1 MILGE
6 NMGNKDKQQ
15 QSISSGISQISLK
28 KVATFDENG
37 ASFENLNS
45 INFIYGAN
53 GSGKTTTSSFLKNLA
68 ENGIEDEFANSKIEW
83 YNNESL
89 KIEVYNK
96 QFKEEQ
102 LRNSQVKGI
111 FTLGK
116 KTNENL
122 EKIESKKESIN
133 EEKKKKIK
141 NEGSLQV
148 LTQKKEKEKEDFT
161 DSCWK
166 KLYKK
171 NEEDFKETL
180 EGFKRKEKFKEKI
193 LKEFEN
199 DKHNQSETVGLEKL
213 KEKIGI
219 VFSKNQTELALLECN
234 LTDFDSIENHS
245 IWEQKIVGSG
255 GVAIADLI
263 KKLSNEDWV
272 AQGREY
278 VKDNSICPFCQK
290 ETITEEF
297 KKQLESY
304 FDTSYQEST
313 DTIKKM
319 KEDYTNKTAKV
330 LERLDEIVKTEQ
342 NNLQAKLDT
351 ENLKRIIET
360 LRSKINGNQQKM
372 LDKSKE
378 MSRSFE
384 LESTKNEIKE
394 IRDLIDTANQQIANH
409 NKIIKDTKN
418 QKKNYVEQTWKFLVN
433 EFKSDIQEYNKKYCG
448 LKKGIENLEKEIREN
463 REKIKRLG
471 NEIRELEKNMV
482 SIKPIVNEINTLL
495 KEYGFTNFG
504 LACTEDEKSYRIQR
518 EDGQLVGETLSE
530 GEVTFITFLYYY
542 HLTKDSLKENDI
554 SKNKVLVI
562 DDPISSLDSN
572 ILFIVSV
579 LVKDL
584 IKETMEEKTNIKQV
598 IILTHNTYFYKEI
611 TLEYDLKRYQ
621 GKYSFW
627 IIKKDNNIS
636 KIKNYKENPIKS
648 SYELLWQEVKQAK
661 ENNISWVSLQNVMR
675 RIIEYYF
682 RILGGFKHNDSL
694 SECFENIEEKQVCNS
709 FISWFNDGSHGISD
723 DLFVQSQDTSIETY
737 LKVFEKIFE
746 ITGHEAHYKMMM
758 GIKMRIV
765 FMGTPGFAEVILR
778 ALVGDK
784 DIEVVGLFT
793 QMDKP
798 FGRKKELKAPET
810 KTYILENHL
819 NIPIFQPQSLKE
831 PEIQILKDLKPDF
844 IVVVAYGK
852 ILPKEVLEIAP
863 CINAHASLLPKYR
876 GASPIHEMILN
887 DDKIYGIST
896 MLMGLGLD
904 SGDILES
911 ASFLREDYLNLDAL
925 SLKLAH
931 MGAALLLSTL
941 KNFSSITRKPQDHM
955 QASFCKKITK
965 ADGLVGFKDAKSLFL
980 KSLAFKSWPEIFLES
995 SLKLL
1000 EVELVENEKS
1010 HKEGEILEIDEKG
1023 VLVGCLKG
1031 SVRIARLQ
1039 AVGKKPLKA
1048 KDYLN
1053 GKRLKVGGILA

>member
-1 MILGE
+1 M
-6 NMGNKDKQQ
+6 NNNGNKDKQQ
-15 QSISSGISQISLK
+15 QNISSGISQISLK
-28 KVATFDENG
+28 KAATFDENG
-37 ASFENLNS
+37 ASFKDLNS

-68 ENGIEDEFANSKIEW
+68 ENGIEDKFANSKIAW

-122 EKIESKKESIN
+122 EKIEIKKESIN
-133 EEKKKKIK
+133 KENEKKIK
-141 NEGSLQV
+141 NEASLQV
-148 LTQKKEKEKEDFT
+148 LTQKKEKEEKDFT
-161 DSCWK
+161 DSCWE

-171 NEEDFKETL
+171 NEEDFKEIL

-193 LKEFEN
+193 LKEFKN
-199 DKHNQSETVGLEKL
+199 DEHNESEIVRLEEL

-219 VFSKNQTELALLECN
+219 VFSENQTELVSLECN

-272 AQGREY
+272 AWGREY
-278 VKDNSICPFCQK
+278 IKENSICPFCQK

-304 FDTSYQEST
+304 FDTNYQESIE
-313 DTIKKM
+313 TIKKM
-319 KEDYTNKTAKV
+319 KEDYTNKTAEV
-330 LERLDEIVKTEQ
+330 LERLDEIVETEQ
-342 NNLQAKLDT
+342 KNQQTKLNT
-351 ENLKRIIET
+351 EIFKRIIET
-360 LRSKINGNQQKM
+360 LKNKINGNQQKM
-372 LDKSKE
+372 FDKGKE
-378 MSRSFE
+378 MSRSFK

-409 NKIIKDTKN
+409 NEIIKDTKN
-418 QKKNYVEQTWKFLVN
+418 QKKNCVEQTWKFLVN

-448 LKKGIENLEKEIREN
+448 LEKGINNLEKEISEN
-463 REKIKRLG
+463 QEKVKKLE
-471 NEIRELEKNMV
+471 NEIKELEKNMV

-495 KEYGFTNFG
+495 KGYGFTNFS
-504 LACTEDEKSYRIQR
+504 LACTEDEKFYRIQR

-542 HLTKDSLKENDI
+542 HLAKGSLKENDI

-584 IKETMEEKTNIKQV
+584 MKKTMEEKTNIKQI

-611 TLEYDLKRYQ
+611 TFDLKYYQ

-627 IIKKDNNIS
+627 IIKKDNNVS
-636 KIKNYKENPIKS
+636 KIKDYKENPIKN

-661 ENNISWVSLQNVMR
+661 ENNASWVSLQNVMR

-694 SECFENIEEKQVCNS
+694 SECFENIEEKRVCNS

-737 LKVFEKIFE
+737 LKVFEKIFKE
-746 ITGHEAHYKMMM
+746 TGHEAHYKMMM
-758 GIKMRIV
+758 RMK
-765 FMGTPGFAEVILR
+765 
-778 ALVGDK
+778 
-784 DIEVVGLFT
+784 
-793 QMDKP
+793 
-798 FGRKKELKAPET
+798 
-810 KTYILENHL
+810 
-819 NIPIFQPQSLKE
+819 
-831 PEIQILKDLKPDF
+831 
-844 IVVVAYGK
+844 
-852 ILPKEVLEIAP
+852 
-863 CINAHASLLPKYR
+863 
-876 GASPIHEMILN
+876 
-887 DDKIYGIST
+887 
-896 MLMGLGLD
+896 
-904 SGDILES
+904 
-911 ASFLREDYLNLDAL
+911 
-925 SLKLAH
+925 
-931 MGAALLLSTL
+931 
-941 KNFSSITRKPQDHM
+941 
-955 QASFCKKITK
+955 
-965 ADGLVGFKDAKSLFL
+965 
-980 KSLAFKSWPEIFLES
+980 
-995 SLKLL
+995 
-1000 EVELVENEKS
+1000 
-1010 HKEGEILEIDEKG
+1010 
-1023 VLVGCLKG
+1023 
-1031 SVRIARLQ
+1031 
-1039 AVGKKPLKA
+1039 
-1048 KDYLN
+1048 
-1053 GKRLKVGGILA
+1053 

>member
-1 MILGE
+1 MLGE

-15 QSISSGISQISLK
+15 QNISSGISQISLK

-37 ASFENLNS
+37 ASFKDLNS

-68 ENGIEDEFANSKIEW
+68 ENGIEDKFANSKIAW

-102 LRNSQVKGI
+102 FRNSQVKGI

-122 EKIESKKESIN
+122 EKIESKTKSIN
-133 EEKKKKIK
+133 EEKEKKIK
-141 NEGSLQV
+141 NEASLQV
-148 LTQKKEKEKEDFT
+148 LTQKKEKEEKDFA
-161 DSCWK
+161 DRCWE

-199 DKHNQSETVGLEKL
+199 DKYNQSEIVGLEKL
-213 KEKIGI
+213 KEKIEI
-219 VFSKNQTELALLECN
+219 VFGENQTELALLECN
-234 LTDFDSIENHS
+234 LTDFDFIENHS

-304 FDTSYQEST
+304 FDTSYQKST
-313 DTIKKM
+313 DIIKKM
-319 KEDYTNKTAKV
+319 KEDYTNKTAEA
-330 LERLDEIVKTEQ
+330 LERFDKIVKTEQ
-342 NNLQAKLDT
+342 NNLQTKLDT
-351 ENLKRIIET
+351 ENLKRLIET

-372 LDKSKE
+372 FDKGKE
-378 MSRSFE
+378 MSRSFK

-409 NKIIKDTKN
+409 NEIIKDTKN
-418 QKKNYVEQTWKFLVN
+418 QKKNCVEQTWKFLVN

-448 LKKGIENLEKEIREN
+448 LEKGINNLEKAISEN
-463 REKIKRLG
+463 QEEVKKLE
-471 NEIRELEKNMV
+471 NEIKELEKNMV

-495 KEYGFTNFG
+495 KGYGFTNFS
-504 LACTEDEKSYRIQR
+504 LAYTEGEKSYRIQR

-542 HLTKDSLKENDI
+542 HLAKGSLKENDI

-584 IKETMEEKTNIKQV
+584 MKEAMEEKTNIKQV

-611 TLEYDLKRYQ
+611 TLECDLKRYQ

-627 IIKKDNNIS
+627 IIKKDNNVS
-636 KIKNYKENPIKS
+636 KIKDYKENPIKN

-661 ENNISWVSLQNVMR
+661 ENNASWVSLQNVMR

-694 SECFENIEEKQVCNS
+694 SECFENIEEKRVCNS

-737 LKVFEKIFE
+737 LKVFEKIFKE
-746 ITGHEAHYKMMM
+746 TGHEAHYKMMM
-758 GIKMRIV
+758 RMK
-765 FMGTPGFAEVILR
+765 
-778 ALVGDK
+778 
-784 DIEVVGLFT
+784 
-793 QMDKP
+793 
-798 FGRKKELKAPET
+798 
-810 KTYILENHL
+810 
-819 NIPIFQPQSLKE
+819 
-831 PEIQILKDLKPDF
+831 
-844 IVVVAYGK
+844 
-852 ILPKEVLEIAP
+852 
-863 CINAHASLLPKYR
+863 
-876 GASPIHEMILN
+876 
-887 DDKIYGIST
+887 
-896 MLMGLGLD
+896 
-904 SGDILES
+904 
-911 ASFLREDYLNLDAL
+911 
-925 SLKLAH
+925 
-931 MGAALLLSTL
+931 
-941 KNFSSITRKPQDHM
+941 
-955 QASFCKKITK
+955 
-965 ADGLVGFKDAKSLFL
+965 
-980 KSLAFKSWPEIFLES
+980 
-995 SLKLL
+995 
-1000 EVELVENEKS
+1000 
-1010 HKEGEILEIDEKG
+1010 
-1023 VLVGCLKG
+1023 
-1031 SVRIARLQ
+1031 
-1039 AVGKKPLKA
+1039 
-1048 KDYLN
+1048 
-1053 GKRLKVGGILA
+1053 

>member
-1 MILGE
+1 M
-6 NMGNKDKQQ
+6 NSNGNKDKQQ
-15 QSISSGISQISLK
+15 QNVSSGISQISLK

-37 ASFENLNS
+37 ASFKDLNS

-68 ENGIEDEFANSKIEW
+68 ENGIEDKFANSKIAW

-102 LRNSQVKGI
+102 FRNSQVKGI

-122 EKIESKKESIN
+122 EKIEIKKESIN
-133 EEKKKKIK
+133 KENEKKIK
-141 NEGSLQV
+141 NEASLQV
-148 LTQKKEKEKEDFT
+148 LTQKKEKEEKDFA
-161 DSCWK
+161 DRCWE

-199 DKHNQSETVGLEKL
+199 DKYNQSEIVGLEKL
-213 KEKIGI
+213 KEKIEI
-219 VFSKNQTELALLECN
+219 VFGENQTELALLECN
-234 LTDFDSIENHS
+234 LTDFDFIENHS

-255 GVAIADLI
+255 DAAIADLI

-313 DTIKKM
+313 ETIKENM
-319 KEDYTNKTAKV
+319 EHYASITARA
-330 LERLDEIVKTEQ
+330 LERLDKIVETEQ
-342 NNLQAKLDT
+342 KNQQTKLNT
-351 ENLKRIIET
+351 ESFKRIVET
-360 LRSKINGNQQKM
+360 LKSKINGNQQKM
-372 LDKSKE
+372 HDKSKE

-394 IRDLIDTANQQIANH
+394 IRDLIDTANQQIAKH
-409 NKIIKDTKN
+409 NEIIKNIKN
-418 QKKNYVEQTWKFLVN
+418 QKKTCVEQTWKFLVN

-448 LKKGIENLEKEIREN
+448 LEKGINNLEKAISEN
-463 REKIKRLG
+463 QEEVKKLE
-471 NEIRELEKNMV
+471 NEIKELEKNMV

-495 KEYGFTNFG
+495 KGYGFTNFG
-504 LACTEDEKSYRIQR
+504 LACTEDEKFYRIQR
-518 EDGQLVGETLSE
+518 EDDQLVGETLSE

-542 HLTKDSLKENDI
+542 HLAKGSLKENDI

-584 IKETMEEKTNIKQV
+584 MKEAMEEKTNIKQV

-611 TLEYDLKRYQ
+611 TLECDLKRYQ

-627 IIKKDNNIS
+627 IIKKDNNVS
-636 KIKNYKENPIKS
+636 KIKDYKENPIKN

-661 ENNISWVSLQNVMR
+661 ENNASWVSLQNVMR

-694 SECFENIEEKQVCNS
+694 SECFENIEEKRVCNS

-737 LKVFEKIFE
+737 LKVFEKIFKE
-746 ITGHEAHYKMMM
+746 TGHEAHYKMMM
-758 GIKMRIV
+758 RIN
-765 FMGTPGFAEVILR
+765 
-778 ALVGDK
+778 
-784 DIEVVGLFT
+784 
-793 QMDKP
+793 Q
-798 FGRKKELKAPET
+798 
-810 KTYILENHL
+810 L
-819 NIPIFQPQSLKE
+819 N
-831 PEIQILKDLKPDF
+831 
-844 IVVVAYGK
+844 
-852 ILPKEVLEIAP
+852 
-863 CINAHASLLPKYR
+863 
-876 GASPIHEMILN
+876 
-887 DDKIYGIST
+887 
-896 MLMGLGLD
+896 
-904 SGDILES
+904 
-911 ASFLREDYLNLDAL
+911 
-925 SLKLAH
+925 
-931 MGAALLLSTL
+931 
-941 KNFSSITRKPQDHM
+941 
-955 QASFCKKITK
+955 
-965 ADGLVGFKDAKSLFL
+965 
-980 KSLAFKSWPEIFLES
+980 
-995 SLKLL
+995 
-1000 EVELVENEKS
+1000 
-1010 HKEGEILEIDEKG
+1010 
-1023 VLVGCLKG
+1023 
-1031 SVRIARLQ
+1031 
-1039 AVGKKPLKA
+1039 
-1048 KDYLN
+1048 
-1053 GKRLKVGGILA
+1053 

>member
-1 MILGE
+1 M
-6 NMGNKDKQQ
+6 NSKGNKDKQQ
-15 QSISSGISQISLK
+15 QNISSGISQISLK

-37 ASFENLNS
+37 ASFKDLNS

-68 ENGIEDEFANSKIEW
+68 ENGIEDKFASSKIVW

-102 LRNSQVKGI
+102 FRNSQVKGI

-133 EEKKKKIK
+133 KENEKKIK
-141 NEGSLQV
+141 NKESLKKI
-148 LTQKKEKEKEDFT
+148 TQEKEKEEKDFT
-161 DSCWK
+161 DSCWE

-171 NEEDFKETL
+171 FEEDFKETL

-199 DKHNQSETVGLEKL
+199 DKYNQSEIVGLEKL
-213 KEKIGI
+213 KEKIEI
-219 VFSKNQTELALLECN
+219 VFGENQTELALLECD

-304 FDTSYQEST
+304 FDTSYQKST
-313 DTIKKM
+313 DIIKKM
-319 KEDYTNKTAKV
+319 KEDYTNKTAEA
-330 LERLDEIVKTEQ
+330 LERFDKIVKTEQ
-342 NNLQAKLDT
+342 NNLQTKLDT
-351 ENLKRIIET
+351 ENLKRLIET
-360 LRSKINGNQQKM
+360 LRSKINGNRQKM

-378 MSRSFE
+378 MSRNFKLDSN
-384 LESTKNEIKE
+384 KNEIDAIK
-394 IRDLIDTANQQIANH
+394 DLIAKVNEQIANH
-409 NKIIKDTKN
+409 NEIIKDIKN
-418 QKKNYVEQTWKFLVN
+418 QKKICVEQTWKFLIN

-448 LKKGIENLEKEIREN
+448 LEKGINNLEKEISEN
-463 REKIKRLG
+463 QEKVKKLE
-471 NEIRELEKNMV
+471 NEIKELEKNMV

-495 KEYGFTNFG
+495 KGYGFTNFS
-504 LACTEDEKSYRIQR
+504 LACTEDEKFYRIQR

-542 HLTKDSLKENDI
+542 HLAKGSLEENDI

-584 IKETMEEKTNIKQV
+584 MKETMEEKTNIKQV

-611 TLEYDLKRYQ
+611 TSKYDLKYCK

-627 IIKKDNNIS
+627 IIRKDNNVS
-636 KIKNYKENPIKS
+636 KIEKFEENPVKN

-661 ENNISWVSLQNVMR
+661 ENNVSLVSLQNVMR

-682 RILGGFKHNDSL
+682 RILGDFKHNDNL
-694 SECFENIEEKQVCNS
+694 SECFENIEEERVCNS
-709 FISWFNDGSHGISD
+709 FILWFNDGSHGISD
-723 DLFVQSQDTSIETY
+723 DLFVQSQDTGIETY

-746 ITGHEAHYKMMM
+746 ITGHEAHYKVM
-758 GIKMRIV
+758 MRI
-765 FMGTPGFAEVILR
+765 
-778 ALVGDK
+778 K
-784 DIEVVGLFT
+784 
-793 QMDKP
+793 
-798 FGRKKELKAPET
+798 
-810 KTYILENHL
+810 
-819 NIPIFQPQSLKE
+819 
-831 PEIQILKDLKPDF
+831 
-844 IVVVAYGK
+844 
-852 ILPKEVLEIAP
+852 
-863 CINAHASLLPKYR
+863 
-876 GASPIHEMILN
+876 
-887 DDKIYGIST
+887 
-896 MLMGLGLD
+896 
-904 SGDILES
+904 
-911 ASFLREDYLNLDAL
+911 
-925 SLKLAH
+925 
-931 MGAALLLSTL
+931 
-941 KNFSSITRKPQDHM
+941 
-955 QASFCKKITK
+955 
-965 ADGLVGFKDAKSLFL
+965 
-980 KSLAFKSWPEIFLES
+980 
-995 SLKLL
+995 
-1000 EVELVENEKS
+1000 
-1010 HKEGEILEIDEKG
+1010 
-1023 VLVGCLKG
+1023 
-1031 SVRIARLQ
+1031 
-1039 AVGKKPLKA
+1039 
-1048 KDYLN
+1048 
-1053 GKRLKVGGILA
+1053 

>member
-1 MILGE
+1 MSV
-6 NMGNKDKQQ
+6 NSKGNKDKQQ
-15 QSISSGISQISLK
+15 QNISSGISQISLK

-37 ASFENLNS
+37 ASFKDLNS

-68 ENGIEDEFANSKIEW
+68 ENGIEDKFASSKIVW

-102 LRNSQVKGI
+102 FRNSQVKGI

-133 EEKKKKIK
+133 KENEKKIK
-141 NEGSLQV
+141 NKESLKKI
-148 LTQKKEKEKEDFT
+148 TQEKEKEEKDFT
-161 DSCWK
+161 DSCWE

-171 NEEDFKETL
+171 FEEDFKETL

-199 DKHNQSETVGLEKL
+199 DKYNQSEIVGLEKL
-213 KEKIGI
+213 KEKIEI
-219 VFSKNQTELALLECN
+219 VFGENQTELALLECD

-304 FDTSYQEST
+304 FDTSYQKST
-313 DTIKKM
+313 DIIKKM
-319 KEDYTNKTAKV
+319 KEDYTNKTAEA
-330 LERLDEIVKTEQ
+330 LERFDKIVKTEQ
-342 NNLQAKLDT
+342 NNLQTKLDT
-351 ENLKRIIET
+351 ENLKRLIET
-360 LRSKINGNQQKM
+360 LRSKINGNRQKM

-378 MSRSFE
+378 MSRNFKLDSN
-384 LESTKNEIKE
+384 KNEIDAIK
-394 IRDLIDTANQQIANH
+394 DLIAKVNEQIANH
-409 NKIIKDTKN
+409 NEIIKDIKN
-418 QKKNYVEQTWKFLVN
+418 QKKICVEQTWKFLIN

-448 LKKGIENLEKEIREN
+448 LEKGINNLEKEISEN
-463 REKIKRLG
+463 QEKVKKLE
-471 NEIRELEKNMV
+471 NEIKELEKNMV

-495 KEYGFTNFG
+495 KGYGFTNFS
-504 LACTEDEKSYRIQR
+504 LACTEDEKFYRIQR

-542 HLTKDSLKENDI
+542 HLAKGSLEENDI

-584 IKETMEEKTNIKQV
+584 MKETMEEKTNIKQV

-611 TLEYDLKRYQ
+611 TSKYDLKYCK

-627 IIKKDNNIS
+627 IIRKDNNVS
-636 KIKNYKENPIKS
+636 KIEKFEENPVKN

-661 ENNISWVSLQNVMR
+661 ENNVSLVSLQNVMR

-682 RILGGFKHNDSL
+682 RILGDFKHNDNL
-694 SECFENIEEKQVCNS
+694 SECFENIEEERVCNS
-709 FISWFNDGSHGISD
+709 FILWFNDGSHGISD
-723 DLFVQSQDTSIETY
+723 DLFVQSQDTGIETY

-746 ITGHEAHYKMMM
+746 ITGHEAHYKVM
-758 GIKMRIV
+758 MRI
-765 FMGTPGFAEVILR
+765 
-778 ALVGDK
+778 K
-784 DIEVVGLFT
+784 
-793 QMDKP
+793 
-798 FGRKKELKAPET
+798 
-810 KTYILENHL
+810 
-819 NIPIFQPQSLKE
+819 
-831 PEIQILKDLKPDF
+831 
-844 IVVVAYGK
+844 
-852 ILPKEVLEIAP
+852 
-863 CINAHASLLPKYR
+863 
-876 GASPIHEMILN
+876 
-887 DDKIYGIST
+887 
-896 MLMGLGLD
+896 
-904 SGDILES
+904 
-911 ASFLREDYLNLDAL
+911 
-925 SLKLAH
+925 
-931 MGAALLLSTL
+931 
-941 KNFSSITRKPQDHM
+941 
-955 QASFCKKITK
+955 
-965 ADGLVGFKDAKSLFL
+965 
-980 KSLAFKSWPEIFLES
+980 
-995 SLKLL
+995 
-1000 EVELVENEKS
+1000 
-1010 HKEGEILEIDEKG
+1010 
-1023 VLVGCLKG
+1023 
-1031 SVRIARLQ
+1031 
-1039 AVGKKPLKA
+1039 
-1048 KDYLN
+1048 
-1053 GKRLKVGGILA
+1053 

>member
-1 MILGE
+1 M
-6 NMGNKDKQQ
+6 NSNGNKDKQQ
-15 QSISSGISQISLK
+15 QNVSSGISQISLK

-37 ASFENLNS
+37 ASFKDLNS

-68 ENGIEDEFANSKIEW
+68 ENGIEDKFANSKIAW

-122 EKIESKKESIN
+122 EKIEIKKESIN
-133 EEKKKKIK
+133 KENEKKIK
-141 NEGSLQV
+141 NEASLQV
-148 LTQKKEKEKEDFT
+148 LTQKKEKEEKDFA
-161 DSCWK
+161 DRCWE

-180 EGFKRKEKFKEKI
+180 KGFKRKEKFKEKI

-199 DKHNQSETVGLEKL
+199 DKYNQSEIVGLEKL
-213 KEKIGI
+213 KEKIEI
-219 VFSKNQTELALLECN
+219 VFGENQTELVSLECN

-245 IWEQKIVGSG
+245 IWEQKVVGSG
-255 GVAIADLI
+255 DVAIADLI
-263 KKLSNEDWV
+263 KRLSNEDWV

-313 DTIKKM
+313 ETIKENM
-319 KEDYTNKTAKV
+319 EHYASITARA
-330 LERLDEIVKTEQ
+330 LERLDKIVETEQ
-342 NNLQAKLDT
+342 KNQQTKLDT
-351 ENLKRIIET
+351 ENLKIIIET

-378 MSRSFE
+378 MSRNFK
-384 LESTKNEIKE
+384 LDSTKNEIDAIK
-394 IRDLIDTANQQIANH
+394 DLIKKANEQIANY
-409 NKIIKDTKN
+409 NEMIKDIEK
-418 QKKNYVEQTWKFLVN
+418 QKKICKEQTWKFLVN

-448 LKKGIENLEKEIREN
+448 LEKGINNLEKAISEN
-463 REKIKRLG
+463 QEKIKKLE

-495 KEYGFTNFG
+495 KGYGFTNFG
-504 LACTEDEKSYRIQR
+504 LACTEDKKFYRIQR
-518 EDGQLVGETLSE
+518 EDDQLVGETLSE

-542 HLTKDSLKENDI
+542 HLAKGSLKENDI

-584 IKETMEEKTNIKQV
+584 MKEAMEEKTNIKQV

-611 TLEYDLKRYQ
+611 TLECDLKRYQ

-627 IIKKDNNIS
+627 IIKKDNNVS
-636 KIKNYKENPIKS
+636 KIKDYKENPIKN

-661 ENNISWVSLQNVMR
+661 ENNASWVSLQNVMR

-694 SECFENIEEKQVCNS
+694 SKCFENIEEKRVCNS

-737 LKVFEKIFE
+737 LKVFEKIFKE
-746 ITGHEAHYKMMM
+746 TGHEAHYKMMM
-758 GIKMRIV
+758 RMK
-765 FMGTPGFAEVILR
+765 
-778 ALVGDK
+778 
-784 DIEVVGLFT
+784 
-793 QMDKP
+793 
-798 FGRKKELKAPET
+798 
-810 KTYILENHL
+810 
-819 NIPIFQPQSLKE
+819 
-831 PEIQILKDLKPDF
+831 
-844 IVVVAYGK
+844 
-852 ILPKEVLEIAP
+852 
-863 CINAHASLLPKYR
+863 
-876 GASPIHEMILN
+876 
-887 DDKIYGIST
+887 
-896 MLMGLGLD
+896 
-904 SGDILES
+904 
-911 ASFLREDYLNLDAL
+911 
-925 SLKLAH
+925 
-931 MGAALLLSTL
+931 
-941 KNFSSITRKPQDHM
+941 
-955 QASFCKKITK
+955 
-965 ADGLVGFKDAKSLFL
+965 
-980 KSLAFKSWPEIFLES
+980 
-995 SLKLL
+995 
-1000 EVELVENEKS
+1000 
-1010 HKEGEILEIDEKG
+1010 
-1023 VLVGCLKG
+1023 
-1031 SVRIARLQ
+1031 
-1039 AVGKKPLKA
+1039 
-1048 KDYLN
+1048 
-1053 GKRLKVGGILA
+1053 

>member
-1 MILGE
+1 M
-6 NMGNKDKQQ
+6 NSNGNKDKQQ
-15 QSISSGISQISLK
+15 QNVSSGISQISLK

-37 ASFENLNS
+37 ASFKDLNS

-68 ENGIEDEFANSKIEW
+68 ENGIEDKFANSKIAW

-102 LRNSQVKGI
+102 FRNSQVKGI

-122 EKIESKKESIN
+122 EKIESKTKSIN
-133 EEKKKKIK
+133 EEKEKKKK
-141 NEGSLQV
+141 NEKSLQK
-148 LTQKKEKEKEDFT
+148 LEQERKEKEKDFA
-161 DSCWK
+161 DRCWE

-199 DKHNQSETVGLEKL
+199 DKYNQSEIVGLEKL
-213 KEKIGI
+213 KEKIEI
-219 VFSKNQTELALLECN
+219 VFGENQTELALLECN
-234 LTDFDSIENHS
+234 LTDFDFIENHS

-255 GVAIADLI
+255 DVAIADLI
-263 KKLSNEDWV
+263 KRLSNEDWV
-272 AQGREY
+272 AWGREY
-278 VKDNSICPFCQK
+278 IKDNSICPFCQK

-304 FDTSYQEST
+304 FDTSYQESIE
-313 DTIKKM
+313 TIKEKM
-319 KEDYTNKTAKV
+319 EDYESRTAGA
-330 LERLDEIVKTEQ
+330 LERLDKIVETEQ
-342 NNLQAKLDT
+342 KNQQTKLDT
-351 ENLKRIIET
+351 ENLKRIVET
-360 LRSKINGNQQKM
+360 LKSKINGNQQKM
-372 LDKSKE
+372 FDKGKE
-378 MSRSFE
+378 MSRSFK

-409 NKIIKDTKN
+409 NEIIKDIKN
-418 QKKNYVEQTWKFLVN
+418 QKKICVEQTWKFLVN

-448 LKKGIENLEKEIREN
+448 LEKGINNLKKEISEN
-463 REKIKRLG
+463 QKRLERLE

-495 KEYGFTNFG
+495 KVYGFTNFG

-542 HLTKDSLKENDI
+542 HLTKGSLEENDI

-579 LVKDL
+579 LVKEL
-584 IKETMEEKTNIKQV
+584 MKETMKETMKEKTNIKQV

-611 TLEYDLKRYQ
+611 TSKYDLKRYQ

-627 IIKKDNNIS
+627 IINKDNNVS
-636 KIKNYKENPIKS
+636 KIKDYKENPIKN

-661 ENNISWVSLQNVMR
+661 DNNASWVSLQNVMR

-694 SECFENIEEKQVCNS
+694 SECFKNIEEKRVCNS

-737 LKVFEKIFE
+737 LKVFEKIFKE
-746 ITGHEAHYKMMM
+746 TGHEAHYKMMM
-758 GIKMRIV
+758 RIK
-765 FMGTPGFAEVILR
+765 
-778 ALVGDK
+778 
-784 DIEVVGLFT
+784 
-793 QMDKP
+793 
-798 FGRKKELKAPET
+798 
-810 KTYILENHL
+810 
-819 NIPIFQPQSLKE
+819 
-831 PEIQILKDLKPDF
+831 
-844 IVVVAYGK
+844 
-852 ILPKEVLEIAP
+852 
-863 CINAHASLLPKYR
+863 
-876 GASPIHEMILN
+876 
-887 DDKIYGIST
+887 
-896 MLMGLGLD
+896 
-904 SGDILES
+904 
-911 ASFLREDYLNLDAL
+911 
-925 SLKLAH
+925 
-931 MGAALLLSTL
+931 
-941 KNFSSITRKPQDHM
+941 
-955 QASFCKKITK
+955 
-965 ADGLVGFKDAKSLFL
+965 
-980 KSLAFKSWPEIFLES
+980 
-995 SLKLL
+995 
-1000 EVELVENEKS
+1000 
-1010 HKEGEILEIDEKG
+1010 
-1023 VLVGCLKG
+1023 
-1031 SVRIARLQ
+1031 
-1039 AVGKKPLKA
+1039 
-1048 KDYLN
+1048 
-1053 GKRLKVGGILA
+1053 

>member
-1 MILGE
+1 M
-6 NMGNKDKQQ
+6 NSNGNKDKQQ
-15 QSISSGISQISLK
+15 QNISSGISQISLK
-28 KVATFDENG
+28 KAATFDENG
-37 ASFENLNS
+37 ASFKDLNS

-68 ENGIEDEFANSKIEW
+68 ENGIEDKFANSKIAW

-122 EKIESKKESIN
+122 EKIEIKKESIN
-133 EEKKKKIK
+133 KENEKKIK
-141 NEGSLQV
+141 NEASLQV
-148 LTQKKEKEKEDFT
+148 LTQKKEKEEKDFT
-161 DSCWK
+161 DSCWE

-171 NEEDFKETL
+171 NEEDFKEIL

-193 LKEFEN
+193 LKEFKN
-199 DKHNQSETVGLEKL
+199 DEHNESEIVRLEEL

-219 VFSKNQTELALLECN
+219 VFSENQTELVSLECN

-272 AQGREY
+272 AWGREY
-278 VKDNSICPFCQK
+278 IKENSICPFCQK

-304 FDTSYQEST
+304 FDTNYQESIE
-313 DTIKKM
+313 TIKKM
-319 KEDYTNKTAKV
+319 KEDYTNKTAEV
-330 LERLDEIVKTEQ
+330 LERLDEIVETEQ
-342 NNLQAKLDT
+342 KNQQTKLNT
-351 ENLKRIIET
+351 EIFKRIIET
-360 LRSKINGNQQKM
+360 LKNKINGNQQKM
-372 LDKSKE
+372 FDKGKE
-378 MSRSFE
+378 MSRSFK

-409 NKIIKDTKN
+409 NEIIKDTKN
-418 QKKNYVEQTWKFLVN
+418 QKKNCVEQTWKFLVN

-448 LKKGIENLEKEIREN
+448 LEKGINNLEKEISEN
-463 REKIKRLG
+463 QEKVKKLE
-471 NEIRELEKNMV
+471 NEIKELEKNMV

-495 KEYGFTNFG
+495 KGYGFTNFS
-504 LACTEDEKSYRIQR
+504 LACTEDEKFYRIQR

-542 HLTKDSLKENDI
+542 HLAKGSLKENDI

-584 IKETMEEKTNIKQV
+584 MKKTMEEKTNIKQI

-611 TLEYDLKRYQ
+611 TLEYDLKCYQ

-627 IIKKDNNIS
+627 IIKKDNNVS
-636 KIKNYKENPIKS
+636 KIKDYKENPIKN

-661 ENNISWVSLQNVMR
+661 ENNASWVSLQNVMR

-694 SECFENIEEKQVCNS
+694 SECFENIEEERVCNS

-737 LKVFEKIFE
+737 LKVFEKIFKE
-746 ITGHEAHYKMMM
+746 TGHEAHYKMMM
-758 GIKMRIV
+758 RMK
-765 FMGTPGFAEVILR
+765 
-778 ALVGDK
+778 
-784 DIEVVGLFT
+784 
-793 QMDKP
+793 
-798 FGRKKELKAPET
+798 
-810 KTYILENHL
+810 
-819 NIPIFQPQSLKE
+819 
-831 PEIQILKDLKPDF
+831 
-844 IVVVAYGK
+844 
-852 ILPKEVLEIAP
+852 
-863 CINAHASLLPKYR
+863 
-876 GASPIHEMILN
+876 
-887 DDKIYGIST
+887 
-896 MLMGLGLD
+896 
-904 SGDILES
+904 
-911 ASFLREDYLNLDAL
+911 
-925 SLKLAH
+925 
-931 MGAALLLSTL
+931 
-941 KNFSSITRKPQDHM
+941 
-955 QASFCKKITK
+955 
-965 ADGLVGFKDAKSLFL
+965 
-980 KSLAFKSWPEIFLES
+980 
-995 SLKLL
+995 
-1000 EVELVENEKS
+1000 
-1010 HKEGEILEIDEKG
+1010 
-1023 VLVGCLKG
+1023 
-1031 SVRIARLQ
+1031 
-1039 AVGKKPLKA
+1039 
-1048 KDYLN
+1048 
-1053 GKRLKVGGILA
+1053 

>member
-1 MILGE
+1 
-6 NMGNKDKQQ
+6 MGNKDKQQ
-15 QSISSGISQISLK
+15 QNISSGISQIALK
-28 KVATFDENG
+28 NVATFDENG

-68 ENGIEDEFANSKIEW
+68 ENGIEDKFDNSKIEW
-83 YNNESL
+83 HNSESL

-102 LRNSQVKGI
+102 FRNSQVKGI

-133 EEKKKKIK
+133 KENEKKRKNEESLQKLTLEKKKK
-141 NEGSLQV
+141 E
-148 LTQKKEKEKEDFT
+148 EDFT
-161 DSCWK
+161 NSCWE

-171 NEEDFKETL
+171 NEENFKETL

-199 DKHNQSETVGLEKL
+199 DKHNKIEIVRLEEL

-219 VFSKNQTELALLECN
+219 VFSENQTELVSLECN

-245 IWEQKIVGSG
+245 IWEQKVVGSDD
-255 GVAIADLI
+255 VAIADLI

-272 AQGREY
+272 AWGREY
-278 VKDNSICPFCQK
+278 IKENSICPFCQK

-304 FDTSYQEST
+304 FDTNYQEST
-313 DTIKKM
+313 ETIKKM
-319 KEDYTNKTAKV
+319 KEDYTNKTAEV
-330 LERLDEIVKTEQ
+330 LERLDEIVETEQ
-342 NNLQAKLDT
+342 KNQQTKLNT
-351 ENLKRIIET
+351 EIFKRIIET
-360 LRSKINGNQQKM
+360 LKSKINGNQQKM
-372 LDKSKE
+372 HDKSKE

-409 NKIIKDTKN
+409 SEIIKDTKN
-418 QKKNYVEQTWKFLVN
+418 QKKNCVEQTWKFLVN

-448 LKKGIENLEKEIREN
+448 LEKGINNLDKEISEN
-463 REKIKRLG
+463 QEKIKKLE

-495 KEYGFTNFG
+495 KGYGFTNFG

-542 HLTKDSLKENDI
+542 HLTKGSLKENDI

-584 IKETMEEKTNIKQV
+584 IKKTMEEKTNIKQV

-611 TLEYDLKRYQ
+611 TLLEYDLKRYQ

-661 ENNISWVSLQNVMR
+661 ENNISCVSLQNVMR

-682 RILGGFKHNDSL
+682 RILGGFEHNHNL
-694 SECFENIEEKQVCNS
+694 SECFEDIREQQVCNS

-723 DLFVQSQDTSIETY
+723 DLFAQSQDISIETY
-737 LKVFEKIFE
+737 LKVFENIFK

-758 GIKMRIV
+758 GIKRNNMRIV

-778 ALVGDK
+778 ALVENK
-784 DIEVVGLFT
+784 NNHIEVVGLFT
-793 QMDKP
+793 QRDKP

-831 PEIQILKDLKPDF
+831 PEVQILKDLKPDF

-852 ILPKEVLEIAP
+852 ILPKEVLAIAP
-863 CINAHASLLPKYR
+863 CINVHASLLPKYR

-896 MLMGLGLD
+896 MLMDLELD

-911 ASFLREDYLNLDAL
+911 ASFLREDYLDLDAL

-931 MGAALLLSTL
+931 MGADLLLSTL

-955 QASFCKKITK
+955 QATFCKKITK

-980 KSLAFKSWPEIFLES
+980 KSLAFKSWPEIFLEN

-1010 HKEGEILEIDEKG
+1010 HKEGEILAIDEKG

>member
-1 MILGE
+1 MSV
-6 NMGNKDKQQ
+6 NSKDNKDKQQ
-15 QSISSGISQISLK
+15 QNVSSGISQISLK

-37 ASFENLNS
+37 ASFENLKS

-68 ENGIEDEFANSKIEW
+68 ENGIEDKFASSKIVW

-133 EEKKKKIK
+133 KENEKKIK
-141 NEGSLQV
+141 NEASLKKI
-148 LTQKKEKEKEDFT
+148 TQEKEKEEKDFT
-161 DSCWK
+161 DSCWE

-199 DKHNQSETVGLEKL
+199 DKYNQSEIVGLEKL
-213 KEKIGI
+213 KEKIEI
-219 VFSKNQTELALLECN
+219 VFGENQTELALLECD

-255 GVAIADLI
+255 GVDIADLI

-319 KEDYTNKTAKV
+319 KEDYTNKTDGT
-330 LERLDEIVKTEQ
+330 LERLNEIIKTEQ
-342 NNLQAKLDT
+342 NKLDT

-360 LRSKINGNQQKM
+360 LRSKIKANQQKM

-384 LESTKNEIKE
+384 LDSTKNEIKE
-394 IRDLIDTANQQIANH
+394 IRDLIDTANQEIASH
-409 NKIIKDTKN
+409 NEIIKDTKN
-418 QKKNYVEQTWKFLVN
+418 QKKICVEQTWKFLIN

-448 LKKGIENLEKEIREN
+448 LEKGINNLEKEISEN
-463 REKIKRLG
+463 QEKVKKLE
-471 NEIRELEKNMV
+471 NEIKELEKNMV

-495 KEYGFTNFG
+495 KGYGFTNFS
-504 LACTEDEKSYRIQR
+504 LACTEDEKFYRIQR

-542 HLTKDSLKENDI
+542 HLAKGSLKENDI

-584 IKETMEEKTNIKQV
+584 MKETMKEKTNIKQI

-611 TLEYDLKRYQ
+611 TLKYQ

-627 IIKKDNNIS
+627 IIKKDNNVS
-636 KIKNYKENPIKS
+636 KIKGYEENPIKN

-661 ENNISWVSLQNVMR
+661 ENNASWVSLQNVMR

-737 LKVFEKIFE
+737 LKVFEKIFKE
-746 ITGHEAHYKMMM
+746 TGHEAHFKMMM
-758 GIKMRIV
+758 GI
-765 FMGTPGFAEVILR
+765 E
-778 ALVGDK
+778 
-784 DIEVVGLFT
+784 
-793 QMDKP
+793 
-798 FGRKKELKAPET
+798 EL
-810 KTYILENHL
+810 
-819 NIPIFQPQSLKE
+819 
-831 PEIQILKDLKPDF
+831 D
-844 IVVVAYGK
+844 
-852 ILPKEVLEIAP
+852 
-863 CINAHASLLPKYR
+863 
-876 GASPIHEMILN
+876 
-887 DDKIYGIST
+887 
-896 MLMGLGLD
+896 
-904 SGDILES
+904 
-911 ASFLREDYLNLDAL
+911 
-925 SLKLAH
+925 
-931 MGAALLLSTL
+931 
-941 KNFSSITRKPQDHM
+941 
-955 QASFCKKITK
+955 
-965 ADGLVGFKDAKSLFL
+965 
-980 KSLAFKSWPEIFLES
+980 
-995 SLKLL
+995 
-1000 EVELVENEKS
+1000 
-1010 HKEGEILEIDEKG
+1010 
-1023 VLVGCLKG
+1023 
-1031 SVRIARLQ
+1031 
-1039 AVGKKPLKA
+1039 
-1048 KDYLN
+1048 
-1053 GKRLKVGGILA
+1053 

>member
-1 MILGE
+1 
-6 NMGNKDKQQ
+6 MGNKDKQQ
-15 QSISSGISQISLK
+15 QNISSGISQIVLK
-28 KVATFDENG
+28 NAATFDENG

-68 ENGIEDEFANSKIEW
+68 ENRIENKFANSKIELH
-83 YNNESL
+83 NSENL
-89 KIEVYNK
+89 NIEVYNK

-102 LRNSQVKGI
+102 FRNSQVKGI

-122 EKIESKKESIN
+122 ENIESKKESIN
-133 EEKKKKIK
+133 KEKEKKKKNK
-141 NEGSLQV
+141 ENLQN
-148 LTQKKEKEKEDFT
+148 LTQEKEKEEKDFV
-161 DSCWK
+161 DRCWE

-171 NEEDFKETL
+171 FEEDFKETL

-199 DKHNQSETVGLEKL
+199 DKHNKIEIVRLEEL

-219 VFSKNQTELALLECN
+219 VFSKNQTELVPLECD

-272 AQGREY
+272 AWGREY
-278 VKDNSICPFCQK
+278 IKENSICPFCQK

-297 KKQLESY
+297 KKQLELY
-304 FDTSYQEST
+304 FDTNYQEST
-313 DTIKKM
+313 ETIKKM
-319 KEDYTNKTAKV
+319 KEDYTNKTAEV
-330 LERLDEIVKTEQ
+330 LERLDKIVETEQ
-342 NNLQAKLDT
+342 KNQQTKLNT
-351 ENLKRIIET
+351 EIFKRIIET
-360 LRSKINGNQQKM
+360 LKSKINGNQQKM
-372 LDKSKE
+372 HDKSKE

-394 IRDLIDTANQQIANH
+394 IRDLIDTANQQIANY
-409 NKIIKDTKN
+409 NEIIKDTKN
-418 QKKNYVEQTWKFLVN
+418 QKKNCVEQTWKFLVN

-448 LKKGIENLEKEIREN
+448 LKKGIDNLDKEIREN
-463 REKIKRLG
+463 QEKIKKLE

-495 KEYGFTNFG
+495 EGYGFTNFG

-542 HLTKDSLKENDI
+542 HLTKGSLKENDI

-584 IKETMEEKTNIKQV
+584 MKETTKEKTNIKQV

-611 TLEYDLKRYQ
+611 TLEHDLKHYK

-627 IIKKDNNIS
+627 IIRKDNNIS

-682 RILGGFKHNDSL
+682 RILGGFEHNHNL
-694 SECFENIEEKQVCNS
+694 SECFKDIGERKMCNS
-709 FISWFNDGSHGISD
+709 FILWFNDGSHGISD

-737 LKVFEKIFE
+737 LKVFEKIFKE
-746 ITGHEAHYKMMM
+746 TGHEAHYKMMM
-758 GIKMRIV
+758 GIK
-765 FMGTPGFAEVILR
+765 
-778 ALVGDK
+778 
-784 DIEVVGLFT
+784 
-793 QMDKP
+793 
-798 FGRKKELKAPET
+798 
-810 KTYILENHL
+810 
-819 NIPIFQPQSLKE
+819 
-831 PEIQILKDLKPDF
+831 
-844 IVVVAYGK
+844 
-852 ILPKEVLEIAP
+852 
-863 CINAHASLLPKYR
+863 
-876 GASPIHEMILN
+876 
-887 DDKIYGIST
+887 
-896 MLMGLGLD
+896 
-904 SGDILES
+904 
-911 ASFLREDYLNLDAL
+911 
-925 SLKLAH
+925 
-931 MGAALLLSTL
+931 
-941 KNFSSITRKPQDHM
+941 
-955 QASFCKKITK
+955 
-965 ADGLVGFKDAKSLFL
+965 
-980 KSLAFKSWPEIFLES
+980 
-995 SLKLL
+995 
-1000 EVELVENEKS
+1000 
-1010 HKEGEILEIDEKG
+1010 
-1023 VLVGCLKG
+1023 
-1031 SVRIARLQ
+1031 
-1039 AVGKKPLKA
+1039 
-1048 KDYLN
+1048 
-1053 GKRLKVGGILA
+1053 